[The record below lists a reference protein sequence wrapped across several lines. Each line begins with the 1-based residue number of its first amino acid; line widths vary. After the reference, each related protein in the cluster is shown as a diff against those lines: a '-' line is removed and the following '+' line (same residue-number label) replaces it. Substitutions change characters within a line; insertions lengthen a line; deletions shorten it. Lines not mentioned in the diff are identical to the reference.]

1 METLAGHMST
11 RRSSTMFS
19 LKGEQDHVWI
29 VYVAPE
35 TRHFDHTFHLVDG
48 LCKDEKLHAAPL
60 KLVTPE
66 SETSSS
72 KHWRKPDEWTKLIL
86 TLNRLDVRLI
96 NLPIVTVVVA
106 ALASNNSELLRS
118 FKSTTLRKYRD
129 ELLREFPQL
138 AQEDDKWWDTVLSRR
153 KEQKQNARLSLER
166 TNLYSLLKGS
176 PARGRTGLLES
187 PITYAQYLHLRSLT
201 HERELHHF
209 LGDVIYSLFKFNPFP
224 GLKKVE
230 IETPFLPE
238 QSDPVPDVTIR
249 TDTDNYLLE
258 FHFMNKQITAS
269 EMARYALRNVI
280 AKYQRSLPYLAS
292 LLRDVRT

>member
-1 METLAGHMST
+1 MCSRLPVFIPGDPAHQSQASFDQISPGVPKELYVEVAEKTVSALNPPHDLYDFGISPDEIDSLAERSGTIGRLMETLAGHMST

-72 KHWRKPDEWTKLIL
+72 KHWRTPDEWTKLIL

-118 FKSTTLRKYRD
+118 FKSMTLRKYRD

-138 AQEDDKWWDTVLSRR
+138 AQEDDKWWDAVLSRR

-187 PITYAQYLHLRSLT
+187 PITYTQYLHLRSLT

-209 LGDVIYSLFKFNPFP
+209 LGGCYLF
-224 GLKKVE
+224 V
-230 IETPFLPE
+230 
-238 QSDPVPDVTIR
+238 V
-249 TDTDNYLLE
+249 
-258 FHFMNKQITAS
+258 
-269 EMARYALRNVI
+269 
-280 AKYQRSLPYLAS
+280 
-292 LLRDVRT
+292 